1 MKLFKLI
8 VAAGLAVGVT
18 GAFAETG
25 VSTGGIGHVATVYGR
40 ASAPA
45 VKIAEPAAI
54 LPADLDVA
62 DRNAGQGPGAMVVST
77 GETNVSEIFGRT

>member
-45 VKIAEPAAI
+45 I

>member
-8 VAAGLAVGVT
+8 VAAGFAVGVT

-45 VKIAEPAAI
+45 VKISEPAAI
-54 LPADLDVA
+54 FPADINVA
-62 DRNAGQGPGAMVVST
+62 ARDAEQGTIAMVVFT
-77 GETNVSEIFGRT
+77 GEPDVTEIFGRT